1 MDAHLLRTD
10 AHTISCSNDN
20 DWAFQ

>member
-1 MDAHLLRTD
+1 MVAHLLRSD
-10 AHTISCSNDN
+10 AHIISCSKDN

>member
-1 MDAHLLRTD
+1 MVAHLLRSD
-10 AHTISCSNDN
+10 AHIISCSNDN